1 MRQTNRETK
10 ENQTK
15 KDKMLLI
22 FNKVG
27 KGCVL
32 DKSREVITEVV
43 KNSYKGTFITEGYF
57 LFFLITSK
65 RFMKSSVVKG
75 ILSIILFQSFID
87 LT

>member
-57 LFFLITSK
+57 LFFLIT
-65 RFMKSSVVKG
+65 
-75 ILSIILFQSFID
+75 
-87 LT
+87 

>member
-10 ENQTK
+10 ENQTE

-75 ILSIILFQSFID
+75 ILSIILFQSFTD